1 MDSASVSARSS
12 ASPLT
17 LSRSVRLGTI
27 GFFVASLIVFGTVAF
42 GERWMYR
49 NLGAYGSYT
58 GWTVLFILTGA
69 AALKPLRFPNVSR
82 AAFYVTF
89 GVAFLLYAVGWSAA
103 YFLLGGGAVL
113 FGGLSEWAAS
123 LAGSILMGL
132 TIAIGLGAVS
142 VAPRL
147 IAILF
152 VANSAGYF
160 LGGAVFYKMHSRT
173 GMVAW
178 GAIFGLFLG
187 AGLGATLFIA
197 QDSTFLGSHASCVRS
212 VRKRR
217 PSD

>member
-1 MDSASVSARSS
+1 M
-12 ASPLT
+12 
-17 LSRSVRLGTI
+17 

-58 GWTVLFILTGA
+58 VWTVLFILTGA
-69 AALKPLRFPNVSR
+69 AALKPLRFPNVSA

-113 FGGLSEWAAS
+113 FGGLSEWTAS

-132 TIAIGLGAVS
+132 TIAIGLGAVN
-142 VAPRL
+142 VAPTL

-160 LGGAVFYKMHSRT
+160 LGGAVFYKMHSRI
-173 GMVAW
+173 GMVTW

-217 PSD
+217 PID

>member
-17 LSRSVRLGTI
+17 LSRSVLLGTM
-27 GFFVASLIVFGTVAF
+27 GFFVASLIVFATVAF

-49 NLGAYGSYT
+49 NLGEYGSYT

-69 AALKPLRFPNVSR
+69 AALKPLRFPNVSS

-113 FGGLSEWAAS
+113 FGGLSEWTAS
-123 LAGSILMGL
+123 LAGSILMGV
-132 TIAIGLGAVS
+132 TIAIGLGAVN
-142 VAPRL
+142 VAPTL

-152 VANSAGYF
+152 AANSAGYF
-160 LGGAVFYKMHSRT
+160 LGGAVSYKMHSRT

-178 GAIFGLFLG
+178 GAIFGLSLG
-187 AGLGATLFIA
+187 AALGATLSIA
-197 QDSTFLGSHASCVRS
+197 QDSRTERS
-212 VRKRR
+212 QKAAE
-217 PSD
+217 